1 MAFEAHIRTARKQ
14 YRCASSPDRICNKA
28 ITAGDLYFVY
38 THILPNQYTSRRY
51 CLECARFSH
60 PKLLDQALT
69 QIKNKRNQKTASAK
83 VGRVKFLN
91 TKANEFRKSATTS
104 ETFFWETI
112 RSAKLGVRFQQ
123 QAVLHGYV
131 VDFWCAQAQL
141 VVELDGRRHRLK
153 QEADQKRDEIM
164 KAHGI
169 RVLRFP
175 SSIVFSDV
183 HFILERIKEVLTTKD
198 TKDKPG

>member
-14 YRCASSPDRICNKA
+14 YRCKSGPDRICNKT
-28 ITAGDLYFVY
+28 INPGDTYFVY
-38 THILPNQYTSRRY
+38 THILPNKYTSNRY

-60 PKLLDQALT
+60 PQLLEQAVA
-69 QIKNKRNQKTASAK
+69 QIRNIRKKKTASTK

-91 TKANEFRKSATTS
+91 TKAHEFRKGSTTS
-104 ETFFWETI
+104 ESFLWEQV
-112 RSAKLGVRFQQ
+112 RSRRLGVLFQRQ
-123 QAVLHGYV
+123 TVLHGYV

-141 VVELDGRRHRLK
+141 VVELDGRRHRLER
-153 QEADQKRDEIM
+153 EADQKRDEIM
-164 KAHGI
+164 KLHGI

-183 HFILERIKEVLTTKD
+183 QFILERIEEVLTTKS
-198 TKDKPG
+198 TKLKPG